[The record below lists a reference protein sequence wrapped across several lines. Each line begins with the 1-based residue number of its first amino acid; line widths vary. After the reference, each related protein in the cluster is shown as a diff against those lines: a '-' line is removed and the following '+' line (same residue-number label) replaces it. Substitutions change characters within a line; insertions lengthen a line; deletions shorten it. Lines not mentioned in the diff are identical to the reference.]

1 MTLFEQTIAMV
12 KKHDSKLLSE
22 ITIKLNAVE
31 LDNLIH
37 LLNSYT
43 SELWQNELLAKDLA
57 NKLMKQLTN

>member
-1 MTLFEQTIAMV
+1 MTLFEQTMAMV
-12 KKHDSKLLSE
+12 KEHDSKLLSE

-43 SELWQNELLAKDLA
+43 SQLWQNELLAKDLA
-57 NKLMKQLTN
+57 NKLVKQLTN